1 MASVQTLTK
10 KANISLASDQLL
22 ALRELHDQARDL
34 VPRRKRRYPNSTKTR
49 QGPAQA
55 SPEFII
61 LYGPVVEALGGR
73 LVHCLEKGKFTLTKV
88 PRKIRMTY
96 LVKLIFHL
104 KDFAMNATKG
114 NISLQKSQFRKK
126 NSSNENWNQV
136 KINKTIAN

>member
-1 MASVQTLTK
+1 MIFSELEKRRLCPRMASVQTLTK

-49 QGPAQA
+49 LGPAQA

-114 NISLQKSQFRKK
+114 KYASKITISKK
-126 NSSNENWNQV
+126 KLV
-136 KINKTIAN
+136 K